1 MVTIPHGVIG
11 LSASKWKTGLGHR
24 SELEA
29 AQTHLPPMEEHHV
42 QDLIM
47 SRHHAIHR
55 LVLEVPFLQKDLYEV
70 EATTS
75 QAQQN

>member
-29 AQTHLPPMEEHHV
+29 AQTHLPLMVDCPALDHTKIALLKAACQVE
-42 QDLIM
+42 LTN
-47 SRHHAIHR
+47 
-55 LVLEVPFLQKDLYEV
+55 LKLQ
-70 EATTS
+70 
-75 QAQQN
+75 